1 MFEILQYRYLVTV
14 LTENK
19 IYGFKVHAIINPLKI
34 DYNLNPYYWKIAKHA
49 LDTYLN
55 SDCMHENERLEVIT
69 PKKSF
74 LSFEEQKLFQEG
86 PSLLLILSL
95 CSLSLSLSL
104 YV

>member
-1 MFEILQYRYLVTV
+1 
-14 LTENK
+14 
-19 IYGFKVHAIINPLKI
+19 
-34 DYNLNPYYWKIAKHA
+34 
-49 LDTYLN
+49 
-55 SDCMHENERLEVIT
+55 MHENERLEVIT

-104 YV
+104 SLSMYRDLRG